1 MGNAAAVPSSCA
13 SADAAPSTTPTIKLL
28 IAKEAQVVLFAEAGK
43 DVVDFL
49 VGLLAMPVGAVVKL
63 LAGENALGGVA
74 NVYASVRRMDA
85 AYMQSAEARDAL
97 LNPAPAHPCLAA
109 TAGGFPSLVQP
120 PRVQA
125 PYVAPPPPPPP
136 PPGHPAYQCSTIRP
150 TTPSLPSLKAAFPP
164 FGAGMS
170 SDTGCRCSTCLA
182 AAQTGKG
189 FVRDVVTYTVMDDLT
204 FMPMSSISSIALL
217 SKLGVEDLSALE
229 EKTVKI
235 GYQEGL
241 EILKASLQSK
251 TVLTDV
257 FLNRKKKARAGDKHH
272 RSGDKNVDARAT
284 GEKKDAAA
292 AVQMEKSA
300 PPMPHDFDV

>member
-1 MGNAAAVPSSCA
+1 
-13 SADAAPSTTPTIKLL
+13 
-28 IAKEAQVVLFAEAGK
+28 
-43 DVVDFL
+43 
-49 VGLLAMPVGAVVKL
+49 MPVGAVVKL

-85 AYMQSAEARDAL
+85 AYMQSVEARDAL

-120 PRVQA
+120 QRVQ
-125 PYVAPPPPPPP
+125 PYVAPPSPLSAALPPPPP
-136 PPGHPAYQCSTIRP
+136 PPGHPAYQCSSIRP
-150 TTPSLPSLKAAFPP
+150 PTPLPSLPSLKAAFPP
-164 FGAGMS
+164 FGAGTS
-170 SDTGCRCSTCLA
+170 SDTGCRCPTCLA

-257 FLNRKKKARAGDKHH
+257 FLNRKKKARTGDKHH

-284 GEKKDAAA
+284 SEKKDAAA
-292 AVQMEKSA
+292 AAVHAEKSA
-300 PPMPHDFDV
+300 PPMPNDFDV

>member
-1 MGNAAAVPSSCA
+1 MGNAAAVPSSPA
-13 SADAAPSTTPTIKLL
+13 SADAALSTTPTIKLL
-28 IAKEAQVVLFAEAGK
+28 IAKDAQVVLFAEAGK

-97 LNPAPAHPCLAA
+97 LNPAPAHPCLTA

-120 PRVQA
+120 HRAQPL
-125 PYVAPPPPPPP
+125 VAPSPHSPPP
-136 PPGHPAYQCSTIRP
+136 PPGHPGYPCPSVRP
-150 TTPSLPSLKAAFPP
+150 PIPMPSLQAAFPP
-164 FGAGMS
+164 FDAGTS
-170 SDTGCRCSTCLA
+170 TSDAGCRCSSCLA
-182 AAQTGKG
+182 AAQGGKG

-257 FLNRKKKARAGDKHH
+257 FISRKKRARTGDKHH
-272 RSGDKNVDARAT
+272 RPGDKNVDARAPS
-284 GEKKDAAA
+284 EKKDI
-292 AVQMEKSA
+292 AVQIEKNA
-300 PPMPHDFDV
+300 PPMPQNFSV